1 MSIQEVVL
9 LEIGRTKW
17 PRWIV
22 YHAVRD
28 RYWYKDRWVERP
40 RDGELWNNKVEAEQA
55 RREAVAADSTG
66 VEDD

>member
-28 RYWYKDRWVERP
+28 RYWGGGRWVQIP
-40 RDGELWNNKVEAEQA
+40 RDGELWNNKMEAETA

-66 VEDD
+66 VEDE

>member
-28 RYWYKDRWVERP
+28 RYWCKDRWVMNP
-40 RDGELWNNKVEAEQA
+40 RDGELFNDEAEAHTA
-55 RREAVAADSTG
+55 RIEAAVAAEG
-66 VEDD
+66 IEDE